1 MIDSFLAFFSISSEL
16 VIALGAMLILLLGL
30 IKKDYGKLI
39 IYLGILFLFLGLYI
53 ITLNFGHDKSVFFN
67 GLISANDYVSLMQI
81 VIIIGTI
88 LALLISASYGNI
100 NKLFI
105 SAEFTA
111 LILFS
116 VVGMLI
122 MLSAN
127 DFILL
132 YLGLELQSLCLY
144 ILATFDRD
152 NILSSEAGLKY
163 FVLGALASGILL
175 YGISLIYGFSGT
187 INLTEFSTL
196 YQNAVENSVSI
207 GVLIG
212 MMMVVV
218 ALSFKIAAAPFH
230 MWAPDVYQ
238 GSPFP
243 VTAFFAIV
251 PKIAAVALLAK
262 LLLVHFDIWLDSWLQ
277 IITFLSVASMIIGSF
292 GAIKQNNLKRLLAY
306 SAIGHVGYMLIG
318 LATQNEFGLE
328 SLTIYM
334 IVYGLLSAG
343 IFALITMIQIKGNEN
358 YELAA
363 LTGLSKT
370 HPIIAFSITTI
381 MLSMAGI
388 PPFAGF
394 IVKFYIFTAAVK
406 SGLYFLTVIGLLTS
420 VVSAYYY
427 LKVIRIMYFED
438 DSRIKTSKNYHFG
451 VILVAI
457 GVVVFNILFFVIPS
471 KFNAIVFSSIVSLVG
486 NI

>member
-1 MIDSFLAFFSISSEL
+1 MIESFLAFSSISSEL
-16 VIALGAMLILLLGL
+16 VLSLGAMLILLFGL
-30 IKKDYGKLI
+30 FKKDYGQFVV
-39 IYLGILFLFLGLYI
+39 YLGILFLFLGLYT
-53 ITLNFGHDKSVFFN
+53 ITLNFGHDKSVSFN
-67 GLISANDYVSLMQI
+67 GSISSNDYIGFTQI
-81 VIIIGTI
+81 IIIIGTI
-88 LALLISASYGNI
+88 LSLLISSSYGNI
-100 NKLFI
+100 NKIFV
-105 SAEFTA
+105 STEFTA

-127 DFILL
+127 DFISL

-144 ILATFDRD
+144 ILASFDRD
-152 NILSSEAGLKY
+152 NVLSSEAGLKY

-187 INLTEFSTL
+187 INFTTFSIL
-196 YQNAVENSVSI
+196 YDNAIENSVSI

-218 ALSFKIAAAPFH
+218 ALSFKIAAVPFH

-238 GSPFP
+238 GSPLP

-251 PKIAAVALLAK
+251 PKIAAITLLAR

-277 IITFLSVASMIIGSF
+277 IITVLSIASMIIGAL
-292 GAIKQNNLKRLLAY
+292 GAIKQNNIKRLLAY

-318 LATQNEFGLE
+318 VATQNESGLE
-328 SLTIYM
+328 ALTIYM

-343 IFALITMIQIKGNEN
+343 IFALIVMMQIKGDEN
-358 YELAA
+358 YDLSVLSGLA
-363 LTGLSKT
+363 KT
-370 HPIIAFSITTI
+370 HPIIAFSIATI

-394 IVKFYIFTAAVK
+394 IAKFYIFIAAVK
-406 SGLYFLTVIGLLTS
+406 SGLYLLTVVGLLTS
-420 VVSAYYY
+420 VISAYYY
-427 LKVIRIMYFED
+427 LKVIKIMYFED
-438 DSRIKTSKNYHFG
+438 SICSKVAKNYYFG
-451 VILVAI
+451 VILVATC
-457 GVVVFNILFFVIPS
+457 VVILNIVFFVIPS
-471 KFNAIVFSSIVSLVG
+471 KFNTMVFSSIVSLIG
-486 NI
+486 

>member
-1 MIDSFLAFFSISSEL
+1 MW
-16 VIALGAMLILLLGL
+16 LLNTGNVH
-30 IKKDYGKLI
+30 LI

-67 GLISANDYVSLMQI
+67 GLIAANDYVSLMQI

>member
-30 IKKDYGKLI
+30 IKKDYGQLI

-67 GLISANDYVSLMQI
+67 GLIAANDYVSLMQI

-394 IVKFYIFTAAVK
+394 IIKFYIFTAAVK

>member
-30 IKKDYGKLI
+30 IKKDYGQLI

-343 IFALITMIQIKGNEN
+343 IFALITMIQIKGKEN

>member
-1 MIDSFLAFFSISSEL
+1 MINSFLAFFSISSEL
-16 VIALGAMLILLLGL
+16 VISLGAILILLLGL
-30 IKKDYGKLI
+30 MKKNYGHLM
-39 IYLGILFLFLGLYI
+39 IYIGMLFLFLGLYI
-53 ITLNFGHDKSVFFN
+53 IVLSFSHEKFTFLNN
-67 GLISANDYVSLMQI
+67 LISANYISLMQV
-81 VIIIGTI
+81 VILVGTI
-88 LALLISASYGNI
+88 LVLLISTSYANI
-100 NKLFI
+100 NKVFI
-105 SAEFTA
+105 SAEFTS

-144 ILATFDRD
+144 ILASFDRN

-175 YGISLIYGFSGT
+175 YGMSLIYGFSGT
-187 INLTEFSTL
+187 VNLTEFSSL
-196 YQNAVENSVSI
+196 YKNTIHSSVSI

-212 MMMVVV
+212 MMMIVV
-218 ALSFKIAAAPFH
+218 ALSFKIAAVPFH
-230 MWAPDVYQ
+230 MWVPDVYQ
-238 GSPFP
+238 GSPLP

-251 PKIAAVALLAK
+251 PKIAAMTLLAK
-262 LLLVHFDIWLDSWLQ
+262 LLLIHFNIWLDSWLQ
-277 IITFLSVASMIIGSF
+277 IITFLSVASMVIGSF
-292 GAIKQNNLKRLLAY
+292 GAIRQNNLKRLLAY

-343 IFALITMIQIKGNEN
+343 IFALITMIQVKGNEN
-358 YELAA
+358 YELTA

-370 HPIIAFSITTI
+370 NPLIAFSITTI

-394 IVKFYIFTAAVK
+394 IVKFYIFAVAIK
-406 SGLYFLTVIGLLTS
+406 SNLYFLTIIGLLTS
-420 VVSAYYY
+420 VISAYYY

-438 DSRIKTSKNYHFG
+438 SIYKETSRNYHFG
-451 VILVAI
+451 AFLVAI
-457 GVVVFNILFFVIPS
+457 CVVIFNIIFFVIPS
-471 KFNAIVFSSIVSLVG
+471 EFNTIVFSSIASLVG

>member
-30 IKKDYGKLI
+30 IKKDYGQLI

>member
-30 IKKDYGKLI
+30 IKKDYGQLI

-67 GLISANDYVSLMQI
+67 GLIAANDYVSLMQI

>member
-30 IKKDYGKLI
+30 IKKDYGQLI

-67 GLISANDYVSLMQI
+67 GLIAANDYVSLMQI

-370 HPIIAFSITTI
+370 HPIIAFSVTTI
-381 MLSMAGI
+381 MLSIAGI

>member
-30 IKKDYGKLI
+30 IKKDYGQLI

-451 VILVAI
+451 IILVAI

>member
-1 MIDSFLAFFSISSEL
+1 
-16 VIALGAMLILLLGL
+16 
-30 IKKDYGKLI
+30 
-39 IYLGILFLFLGLYI
+39 
-53 ITLNFGHDKSVFFN
+53 
-67 GLISANDYVSLMQI
+67 
-81 VIIIGTI
+81 
-88 LALLISASYGNI
+88 
-100 NKLFI
+100 
-105 SAEFTA
+105 
-111 LILFS
+111 
-116 VVGMLI
+116 
-122 MLSAN
+122 
-127 DFILL
+127 
-132 YLGLELQSLCLY
+132 
-144 ILATFDRD
+144 
-152 NILSSEAGLKY
+152 
-163 FVLGALASGILL
+163 
-175 YGISLIYGFSGT
+175 
-187 INLTEFSTL
+187 
-196 YQNAVENSVSI
+196 
-207 GVLIG
+207 

-343 IFALITMIQIKGNEN
+343 IFALITMIQIKGKEN